1 MTSRAAEPYPL
12 GEFLSGGLRNTGRS
26 ETSTDVAPA
35 VAGLRVFLSIPALL
49 VYSESMAPNCKASP
63 AYVIRVRS
71 VLLKVESDLDDRQR
85 KGTLVRT
92 LRAANEYD
100 PQRLHALLVEINRLL
115 EERERQ
121 LLQQSI
127 SGTDSAG

>member
-1 MTSRAAEPYPL
+1 MP
-12 GEFLSGGLRNTGRS
+12 
-26 ETSTDVAPA
+26 
-35 VAGLRVFLSIPALL
+35 
-49 VYSESMAPNCKASP
+49 PNCKASP

-71 VLLKVESDLDDRQR
+71 VLLKVENDLDDRQR

-100 PQRLHALLVEINRLL
+100 PQRLHALVVEINRHWKKGN
-115 EERERQ
+115 EQ